1 MYNVEGFEF
10 ETKEQAL
17 QAKKEAEGVRY
28 IKAQM
33 QLDDPEVVLRLYQK
47 LVAQNVFET
56 PIGMS
61 FLSELQDYIQ
71 ANDPAMKSVIQM
83 PTHVDPEQ

>member
-1 MYNVEGFEF
+1 MYRVEGFDF
-10 ETKEQAL
+10 ETKEEAL
-17 QAKKEAEGVRY
+17 QAKKEVEGVRY
-28 IKAQM
+28 IKEQM

-61 FLSELQDYIQ
+61 FLSELQELIQ
-71 ANDPAMKSVIQM
+71 EHLPRFCGKKV
-83 PTHVDPEQ
+83 P

>member
-1 MYNVEGFEF
+1 MYRVEGFDF
-10 ETKEQAL
+10 ETKEEAL
-17 QAKKEAEGVRY
+17 QAKKEVEGVRY
-28 IKAQM
+28 IKEQM

-61 FLSELQDYIQ
+61 FLSEWCDFYDFSCGTGVV
-71 ANDPAMKSVIQM
+71 A
-83 PTHVDPEQ
+83 